1 MGGYFIAETKPA
13 IMTAE
18 KTMFKSRNIPLNVV
32 GIHLLFTKG
41 DTARSGDTYS

>member
-18 KTMFKSRNIPLNVV
+18 KTMFKSRNMVAEIIPDQAWN
-32 GIHLLFTKG
+32 FPP
-41 DTARSGDTYS
+41 R